1 MKISDRS
8 WSHKIY
14 YIFTYICMCIF
25 GHDIQFI
32 SYCELRYR
40 YILLHNN
47 YFKTY
52 LLKTIRTH
60 SLTTSEGQEFRRNV
74 AGWFSVRVLHK
85 VAVKMS
91 VRNCRVSFQD
101 GSLTWLENWSWLL
114 VEASGFPCVNLSVGL
129 LECSWNVVLAS
140 PRGSKPKRARQKW
153 QHLLWP
159 SLRNHIPSL
168 WPYLAGNTD

>member
-60 SLTTSEGQEFRRNV
+60 SLTISEGQEFRRNV

-129 LECSWNVVLAS
+129 LECS
-140 PRGSKPKRARQKW
+140 
-153 QHLLWP
+153 
-159 SLRNHIPSL
+159 
-168 WPYLAGNTD
+168 